1 MSSYA
6 ASTTFKNTRAYPL
19 GTISALVEMETEGRR
34 KLDALD
40 TAIVANHLP
49 FLTSL
54 LLGLSSGVSC
64 AIAGAMLNFNHLVSV
79 GVAVILSSVLTYVIT
94 LAYQH
99 LFPMLPYSF
108 IATLARY
115 MVFLPKI
122 ATGSFSP
129 ALIHA
134 NGAIGAISVF
144 ALRSKHLSAPA
155 LDTYKILS
163 IEWLGTH
170 RSLLAASRDLSESTQ
185 SLNNYTA
192 KKEPRNK
199 KEYSNE

>member
-1 MSSYA
+1 MSSYTA
-6 ASTTFKNTRAYPL
+6 LTTFKNTRAYPL

-64 AIAGAMLNFNHLVSV
+64 AIAGAMLNFSHLISA
-79 GVAVILSSVLTYVIT
+79 GVVIILLSVLVYIIT

-108 IATLARY
+108 TATLARY
-115 MVFLPKI
+115 TVFLPKI

-134 NGAIGAISVF
+134 NGAIGAISLL
-144 ALRSKHLSAPA
+144 ALRSKRLSAPA
-155 LDTYKILS
+155 LDTYKTLS
-163 IEWLGTH
+163 IEWFGTH
-170 RSLLAASRDLSESTQ
+170 RSLLAASRDLSESNQ

-192 KKEPRNK
+192 KKEPRDK